1 MKRITIEPVSRIEGH
16 AKITIRL
23 DDQGHV
29 AGTEFHV
36 TQVRG
41 FEKFTEGHPFYEM
54 PGITARIC
62 GICPISHQLAASKAC
77 DAIMAVRIPPVAKKL
92 RELAHVAQIVQSHA
106 LSFFYLSAPDF
117 LLGMDSD
124 PASRNVLG
132 VIAGHPELA
141 RDGIELRKFGL
152 QIIEGLAQERVHPSW
167 IVPGGVATPLA
178 SSVRDRI
185 LSELPEAKAIADRTL
200 RFFKGALDNYK
211 EEIEF
216 FGSAPTMYAGMV
228 DRKGNL
234 QLYDGDLRFRGAA
247 GDIVEDHILADDY
260 AQWIGEASLRE
271 SYLKAPFFKPQGFPG
286 GVYRVGPLGRI
297 NAADQCGT
305 PNADREFR
313 EFHQRFG
320 PVAHSAFLYHYARL
334 IEIVYAMERIEALL
348 ADPQILETHVRATAG
363 VNALEGVG
371 MIEAPRG
378 TLIHHYKVNEE
389 GAITWANLIVATGH
403 NNLAI
408 GRAVQQVSEHFID
421 GARLNEGMLNRV
433 SAVVRAYDP
442 CLSCSTHASGLLAMT
457 LRLVDADGKLLDELA
472 TD

>member
-23 DDQGHV
+23 DDKGHV
-29 AGTEFHV
+29 AGAELHV

-41 FEKFTEGHPFYEM
+41 FEKFTEGHPYYEM

-62 GICPISHQLAASKAC
+62 GICPISHLLASSKAC

-92 RELAHVAQIVQSHA
+92 RELVHFAQIVQSHA

-152 QIIEGLAQERVHPSW
+152 QVIEGLAQERVHPSW
-167 IVPGGVATPLA
+167 IVPGGVATPLTGA
-178 SSVRDRI
+178 ARDRI

-200 RFFKGALDNYK
+200 RFFKGALDHYK

-216 FGSAPTMYAGMV
+216 FGSAPTMYAGIV

-247 GDIVEDHILADDY
+247 GDIVEDHIPADDY
-260 AQWIGEASLRE
+260 AQWIGEASVRE

-286 GVYRVGPLGRI
+286 GVYRVGALGRL

-305 PNADREFR
+305 PNADSEFR

-320 PVAHSAFLYHYARL
+320 AVAHSAFLYHYARL
-334 IEIVYAMERIEALL
+334 IEIVYALERIEALL

-363 VNALEGVG
+363 VNALEGIG
-371 MIEAPRG
+371 MVEAPRG
-378 TLIHHYKVNEE
+378 VLIHHYKVNEE

-457 LRLVDADGKLLDELA
+457 LRLVDAHGTILDELA

>member
-16 AKITIRL
+16 AKITIHL
-23 DDQGHV
+23 DDLGHV
-29 AGTEFHV
+29 ANTEFSV

-62 GICPISHQLAASKAC
+62 GICPISHLLASAKAC
-77 DAIMAVRIPPVAKKL
+77 DAIMAVRIPPVARKL
-92 RELAHVAQIVQSHA
+92 RELVHFAQIVQSHA

-141 RDGIELRKFGL
+141 REGIELRKFGL
-152 QIIEGLAQERVHPSW
+152 LIVEGLAQERVHPSW
-167 IVPGGVATPLA
+167 IVPGGVATPL
-178 SSVRDRI
+178 SSATRDRI
-185 LSELPEAKAIADRTL
+185 LSELPAVKGIAERTL
-200 RFFKGALDNYK
+200 QFFKGALDNYK

-216 FGSAPTMYAGMV
+216 FGSFPTMYAGMV
-228 DRKGNL
+228 DAKGNL
-234 QLYDGDLRFRGAA
+234 QLYDGGLRFLSAT
-247 GDIVEDHILADDY
+247 GDVVEEYVPTEEY
-260 AQWIGEASLRE
+260 ASYIGEASLRD
-271 SYLKAPFFKPQGFPG
+271 SYLKAPFFKPLGYPD
-286 GVYRVGPLGRI
+286 GVYRVGPLGRL
-297 NAADQCGT
+297 NAASQCGT
-305 PNADREFR
+305 PKADIEFK

-320 PVAHSAFLYHYARL
+320 TVAHSAFLYHYARL
-334 IEIVYAMERIEALL
+334 IEIVHALEKIETLL
-348 ADPQILETHVRATAG
+348 DDTRILETHTRATAG
-363 VNALEGVG
+363 VNALEGIG

-378 TLIHHYKVNEE
+378 TLIHHYKVSEE

-408 GRAVQQVSEHFID
+408 GRSVQQVSEHFID
-421 GARLNEGMLNRV
+421 GTKLTEGMLNRV

-442 CLSCSTHASGLLAMT
+442 CLSCSTHASDLLAMQI
-457 LRLVDADGKLLDELA
+457 RLLDANGAVLDELT